1 MVSHLA
7 IVPENAAASDAFG
20 QHTPSRDNNPG
31 KISRLGASLLRNAP
45 GDQHFD
51 AVACLS

>member
-7 IVPENAAASDAFG
+7 IVPQNAAASDSFG

-31 KISRLGASLLRNAP
+31 KISRLWANPLSNAP
-45 GDQHFD
+45 DDQYVD
-51 AVACLS
+51 AVAYSS